1 MIKSYVIERMYVTKH
16 LLLQR
21 RIKKN
26 IYDIEIITWI
36 FLELH
41 PLIPGVAKTTFNTCH
56 PYIHQTFLRP
66 SHFYQNFKTYIKR
79 ERAIVR

>member
-41 PLIPGVAKTTFNTCH
+41 PLIHGVANIIFIICN
-56 PYIHQTFLRP
+56 PYI
-66 SHFYQNFKTYIKR
+66 Y
-79 ERAIVR
+79 